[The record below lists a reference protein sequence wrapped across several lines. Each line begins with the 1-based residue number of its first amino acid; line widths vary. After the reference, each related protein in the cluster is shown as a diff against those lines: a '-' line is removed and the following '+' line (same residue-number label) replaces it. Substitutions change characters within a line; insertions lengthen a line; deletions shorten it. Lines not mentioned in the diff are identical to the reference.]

1 MREIRTEDLS
11 SERPDHKP
19 PFSWVWPLLAG
30 ASAGVA
36 LRLVFWGEPGKPFAA
51 MMAAFIYFSPILVGA
66 VTVYVAERKQRRTWK
81 YYFWAPFFANCLYVA
96 GTMLIMVEG
105 LICAVVIVP
114 LFAALGG
121 LGGLAMGYIC
131 RATDWPKPTVY
142 SLAVLPFL
150 VAFVEDGVKY
160 DVRTGAVERSAV
172 IAAPPE
178 VVWAQILNAPDI
190 KAEEIEDAWMFRIGV
205 PLTRSG
211 TLAETAEGPVRR
223 VTMGKNIYFDEVIT
237 DLRAPTYIRW
247 TYRYFEDSFPKYA
260 LDDHVRLGGH
270 YFDITDTSYTL
281 TPVGSQTEL
290 RVQMHYRVSTR
301 FNWYADP
308 VAQLLLKNLTS
319 INLDYYQR
327 RAESRPS

>member
-1 MREIRTEDLS
+1 MREPRTDDGS
-11 SERPDHKP
+11 AAPDHRP
-19 PFSWVWPLLAG
+19 PFAWIWPVLAG
-30 ASAGVA
+30 ASAGVG

-81 YYFWAPFFANCLYVA
+81 YYFWAPFFANCLYVL
-96 GTMLIMVEG
+96 GTMLIMIEG

-114 LFAALGG
+114 LFAVLGG
-121 LGGLAMGYIC
+121 LGGLAMGAIC
-131 RATDWPKPTVY
+131 RMTRWPKPTVY

-160 DVRTGAVERSAV
+160 EVRIGAVERTAL
-172 IAAPPE
+172 IDAPPE
-178 VVWAQILNAPDI
+178 AVWKQILNAPEVRP
-190 KAEEIEDAWMFRIGV
+190 EEIEDAWMFRIGV

-211 TLAETAEGPVRR
+211 VMKGTAEGPVRR

-237 DLRAPTYIRW
+237 DQQAPKYIRW
-247 TYRYFEDSFPKYA
+247 TYRYFDDSFPRYA
-260 LDDHVRLGGH
+260 LDDHVKLGGH

-281 TPVGSQTEL
+281 APVDGRTEL

-308 VAQLLLKNLTS
+308 VAQLLLNNLAG
-319 INLDYYQR
+319 INLEYYQHR
-327 RAESRPS
+327 SESGPT

>member
-1 MREIRTEDLS
+1 MREIRTDDGA
-11 SERPDHKP
+11 RTPDHKP
-19 PFSWVWPLLAG
+19 PFSWVWPVLAG
-30 ASAGVA
+30 ASVGVG

-66 VTVYVAERKQRRTWK
+66 VTVYVAERKERRTWK
-81 YYFWAPFFANCLYVA
+81 YYFWAPFFANCLYVL
-96 GTMLIMVEG
+96 GTILIMIEG

-121 LGGLAMGYIC
+121 LGGLAMGATC
-131 RATDWPKPTVY
+131 RLTNWPKSTVY

-160 DVRTGAVERSAV
+160 DVRTGSVERTAL
-172 IAAPPE
+172 INAPPE
-178 VVWAQILNAPDI
+178 LVWKQVLNAPDI
-190 KAEEIEDAWMFRIGV
+190 KPKEIEDAWMFRIGV

-211 TLAETAEGPVRR
+211 VMTETPAGPVRR
-223 VTMGKNIYFDEVIT
+223 VTMGKDIYFDEVIT
-237 DLRAPTYIRW
+237 DLLAPSYIRW

-260 LDDHVRLGGH
+260 LDDHVKLGGH
-270 YFDITDTSYTL
+270 YFDIIDTSYTL
-281 TPVGSQTEL
+281 TPVGGQTEMKV
-290 RVQMHYRVSTR
+290 RMQYRVSTR

-308 VAQLLLKNLTS
+308 VAQLLLTNLAG

-327 RAESRPS
+327 RGESRPPG